1 MSGGVMRDL
10 IRLVREATVK
20 AELAGQRRIDL
31 EIAHQTVLSMRRD
44 YQASLS
50 TAYREELM
58 GILETHKVTGSEKC
72 DELLLGNYVLSY
84 VNDGIWFDVHSVIL
98 SLL

>member
-1 MSGGVMRDL
+1 
-10 IRLVREATVK
+10 VK

-31 EIAHQTVLSMRRD
+31 EVADQTVLSMRRD
-44 YQASLS
+44 YKASLNVV
-50 TAYREELM
+50 YRQELAEV
-58 GILETHKVTGSEKC
+58 LRSHEVTGSEKC

-98 SLL
+98 PLL